1 MVDSEKPDPQQRL
14 LDELWQLIQD
24 SKRQVEETKRLA
36 AAADRVRRKMQRESK
51 GENSDLDPSE

>member
-1 MVDSEKPDPQQRL
+1 MVDSPRDRQQQL

-36 AAADRVRRKMQRESK
+36 AASDRVRRKMQQESE
-51 GENSDLDPSE
+51 GENSGLDLSE